1 MKKRNVALLFMGLTF
16 IAMNALSHITVS
28 DGEVNFID
36 WLVAP
41 GFSTF
46 GMILGIFACILAV
59 VGSIIGE

>member
-1 MKKRNVALLFMGLTF
+1 MGLTF